1 MKRVLW
7 IGMVLL
13 AENARPCS
21 AAMNSTSVVDAALKA
36 VAEADRAA
44 DARWCACGSLEE
56 LRKLQAET
64 RAKVVESMGALP
76 KRCALDAETV
86 GCVTRDGYSV
96 EKVLFASEPNHH
108 VTAHLFLPDAAKFP
122 GRRPGLVIPC
132 GHSLNGKAEP
142 SYQRG
147 GLMAAKRGFVALIYD
162 PLDQGERRQNRRSDN
177 IWGVTAHNEIGRRAE
192 LLGWSMARF
201 RLRDGVRALDYLM
214 SRPEVDSDRL
224 GVMGHSGGGTM
235 TSWIMALDE
244 RVRCAAPSG
253 FLSTLHDV
261 CDAIGPQDAEQ
272 FVFGEL
278 AFGFNHLGHVLLR
291 APSPVLMCASEED
304 FFPIKGAQATAG
316 LASDVYFRI
325 GALDA
330 FRFSHVMGPHHWHES
345 TRAFAVDWM
354 DWKLQKGPAPKTMR
368 DYRRLDVGFS
378 ETAVD
383 TALSDAPGGLR
394 QMREKKVWPA
404 SVTPTGSTLDLPGE
418 RTVYDQM
425 RDEAARQKAARR
437 ALTPETVRRV
447 AGIRD
452 PKDIRAEARDG
463 NVLVMDDGTAVPV
476 RVSGSGETVL
486 YVADAGVTPSFKGCR
501 VVTADIRGFGATER
515 LKHEYYGVRDGDEE
529 LAVLYHLLGKKLV
542 GKRAEDIIAAAR
554 FAGGRVKLV
563 AKGRTAIP
571 AAHAY
576 YTAQELFSGFE
587 TVNPPQSW
595 AEYLATDGRTG
606 RFADIVRGAWAHYD
620 WTDLL

>member
-1 MKRVLW
+1 
-7 IGMVLL
+7 MVLL
-13 AENARPCS
+13 AVNARPCS

-162 PLDQGERRQNRRSDN
+162 PLDQGERRQNRRNDN

-304 FFPIKGAQATAG
+304 FFPIKGARATA
-316 LASDVYFRI
+316 SSR
-325 GALDA
+325 
-330 FRFSHVMGPHHWHES
+330 
-345 TRAFAVDWM
+345 
-354 DWKLQKGPAPKTMR
+354 
-368 DYRRLDVGFS
+368 
-378 ETAVD
+378 
-383 TALSDAPGGLR
+383 
-394 QMREKKVWPA
+394 
-404 SVTPTGSTLDLPGE
+404 
-418 RTVYDQM
+418 
-425 RDEAARQKAARR
+425 
-437 ALTPETVRRV
+437 
-447 AGIRD
+447 
-452 PKDIRAEARDG
+452 
-463 NVLVMDDGTAVPV
+463 
-476 RVSGSGETVL
+476 
-486 YVADAGVTPSFKGCR
+486 
-501 VVTADIRGFGATER
+501 
-515 LKHEYYGVRDGDEE
+515 
-529 LAVLYHLLGKKLV
+529 
-542 GKRAEDIIAAAR
+542 
-554 FAGGRVKLV
+554 
-563 AKGRTAIP
+563 
-571 AAHAY
+571 
-576 YTAQELFSGFE
+576 
-587 TVNPPQSW
+587 
-595 AEYLATDGRTG
+595 
-606 RFADIVRGAWAHYD
+606 
-620 WTDLL
+620 